1 MRPSETCAI
10 TLRLVCA
17 NDGCLKTTSTIDYP
31 KIWSCSAIFLKRLGQ
46 IHKPPQWKPSH
57 VQLQASAT
65 SRSSQSLY
73 CDPLWSAFPCAQTS
87 MLWLAAWRSQANVT
101 TGKRPVFEVFE
112 ASSVLYK
119 GDGYIAL
126 LSVGSW
132 SSMVSWAPSDLP
144 PFWTTSLYPG
154 HFGCLNRK
162 SSWSLAASHGV
173 RWSVGTAPCYEK
185 AISRES
191 HAVKVTTKSA
201 KHIGKLVC
209 VCINVC
215 IYIYMHIHIQTI
227 WISSLI
233 GFWSEQPSTWLW
245 DTFGRCICVGP
256 PSLPVTGLPQQ
267 KVLLSAISGLYSYVQ
282 DQSMPNF

>member
-1 MRPSETCAI
+1 
-10 TLRLVCA
+10 
-17 NDGCLKTTSTIDYP
+17 
-31 KIWSCSAIFLKRLGQ
+31 
-46 IHKPPQWKPSH
+46 
-57 VQLQASAT
+57 
-65 SRSSQSLY
+65 
-73 CDPLWSAFPCAQTS
+73 

-132 SSMVSWAPSDLP
+132 SRKHGKLSSIWPATVLDYLTLSRSFRVFESKSDQICCCRSMMSLP
-144 PFWTTSLYPG
+144 T
-154 HFGCLNRK
+154 K

-173 RWSVGTAPCYEK
+173 RWSVGTAPWYEK

-191 HAVKVTTKSA
+191 RAVKVTTKSA

-209 VCINVC
+209 VCINV
-215 IYIYMHIHIQTI
+215 YIYMHIQTI

-267 KVLLSAISGLYSYVQ
+267 KVLLSAISGLSVMFRIRVCQ
-282 DQSMPNF
+282 ISSKMVAQEQAICRT

>member
-1 MRPSETCAI
+1 MPRQGDAQVCSVNLRTNIEITNEAFRNLCDRLETSLC
-10 TLRLVCA
+10 
-17 NDGCLKTTSTIDYP
+17 KWWMFKDYP
-31 KIWSCSAIFLKRLGQ
+31 KIWSCSAIFLKWLGQ
-46 IHKPPQWKPSH
+46 IRKPPQWKQNH

-132 SSMVSWAPSDLP
+132 SRKHGKLSSIWPATVLDYLTLSRSFRVFESKSDQICCCRSMMSLP
-144 PFWTTSLYPG
+144 T
-154 HFGCLNRK
+154 K

-173 RWSVGTAPCYEK
+173 RWSVGTAPWYEK

-191 HAVKVTTKSA
+191 RAVKVTTKSA

-209 VCINVC
+209 VCINV
-215 IYIYMHIHIQTI
+215 YIYAYTNNLDQLTD
-227 WISSLI
+227 WLLI
-233 GFWSEQPSTWLW
+233 RTAFNMALGYF
-245 DTFGRCICVGP
+245 R
-256 PSLPVTGLPQQ
+256 
-267 KVLLSAISGLYSYVQ
+267 
-282 DQSMPNF
+282 